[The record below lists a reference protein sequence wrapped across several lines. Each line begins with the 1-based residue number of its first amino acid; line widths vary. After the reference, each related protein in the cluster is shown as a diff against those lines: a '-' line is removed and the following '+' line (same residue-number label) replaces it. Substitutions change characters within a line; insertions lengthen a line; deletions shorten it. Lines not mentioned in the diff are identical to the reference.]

1 MSYTPQNKVRI
12 VTAASLFDGHDAAIN
27 VMRRIMQAKGAE
39 IIHLGHNRSVLEIV
53 ECAIEEDVQGIAIT
67 SYQGG
72 HLEFFKYMKDLLD
85 QNGCGHIKI
94 FGGGGGTILPQEI
107 TELQKY
113 GITRIYSPDD
123 GRKMGLEGMIEDVI
137 QKCSPLPASSGG
149 GGDWRQTDYWQS
161 SKRWNGKLPL
171 GEVKDIRKI
180 ARAITYAENSLQPEW
195 LDESSFTVN
204 QFNADPILYGRLKE
218 FALSHRKEPTI
229 AETILWEN
237 LNSKKIGYKFRRQ
250 HIINRFI
257 ADFVCLKKGLVI
269 EVDGNYHQLP
279 EIKISDKERAS
290 ALNEL
295 GFQVVRFTNDEI
307 VYNINSVLK
316 KVSKALLN
324 LPDQKDSEKNKD
336 LQNSS
341 SSGGSRMGAVLGITG
356 TGGAGKSSV
365 TDEIVRRYLHQFTDK
380 TIAVIS
386 VDPSKKK
393 TGGALL
399 GDRIRMNAISNP
411 RAYMRSLATRESDKA
426 LSAHVQDALDIC
438 KEAGYD
444 LIILESAGVGQS
456 DASILD
462 YCEVSMYVMTPE
474 YGAAS
479 QLEKINMLDYADLIC
494 INKFDKAGGLDALH
508 DVRKQYKRNHNLFT
522 AADVDLPIV
531 GTIASQFNDTGVNE
545 LFDKIIT
552 VIEKKTGVSFGDPLT
567 PITQNATTTKSQIIP
582 PRRVR
587 YLSEISENNRSYDRW
602 VAEQCTLAT
611 KLYQLNGVL
620 SESLVKES
628 AELVAIRK
636 KYEDAL
642 HPECRKLLEGWPLL
656 VEKYNKDFFEYEVRD
671 KVIRQSLITT
681 SLSGTKIKKVVLPK
695 YKDWGDIL
703 RWQLQENLPG
713 EFPYTAGVFELKR
726 QGEDPTRMFAG
737 EGGPERTNK
746 RFHYV
751 SVDQPAKR
759 LSTAFDSVT
768 LYGEDPDARP
778 DIYGKIGNSGV
789 SIATVDDAKKL
800 YSGFD
805 LCAPNTSVSM
815 TINGPAP
822 MLLAFFMNAAIDQQ
836 CEKYLAEH
844 NLSHLVEEVAEKKYR
859 RVPRPGY
866 YNPSS
871 PERLPKG
878 NDGLG
883 LALLGLSGEEVLPK
897 DVYEKLKAEALSQ
910 VRGTVQADI
919 LKEDQ
924 AQNTC
929 IFSTEFALKLMGD
942 VQEYF
947 IENKIRNFYS
957 VSISGYHI
965 AEAGANPITQ
975 LAFTLSNGFTYVEY
989 YLSRGMHIDE
999 FAPNLSFFFSNGM
1012 DAEYSVIGRVARRIW
1027 AKAMKNKYGSNER
1040 SQKLKYHIQTSG
1052 RSLHAQEIDFNDIR
1066 TTLQALYAI
1075 YDNCNSL
1082 HTNAYDE
1089 AITTPTEESV
1099 RRAMA
1104 IQLIINRELGSAKT
1118 ENFIQGSFLIEELTD
1133 LVEDAVLAEFDRITE
1148 RGGVLGAMERMYQR
1162 NKIQEES
1169 LYYEHQKHTGELP
1182 LIGVNTFLNKK
1193 GSPTLLPNE
1202 VIRST
1207 REEKEQQIQN
1217 LHAFWRRNENKST
1230 EMLAQLKRVAVN
1242 NGNIFAELME
1252 TVKYCSLGQITRAL
1266 YEVGGQYRRNM

>member
-1 MSYTPQNKVRI
+1 MAFSLKNKVRI

-27 VMRRIMQAKGAE
+27 IMRRILQSKGAE
-39 IIHLGHNRSVLEIV
+39 IIHLGHNRSVAEIV

-72 HLEFFKYMKDLLD
+72 HVEFFKYMKDLLD

-94 FGGGGGTILPQEI
+94 FGGGGGTILPEEI
-107 TELQKY
+107 NQLHQH

-123 GRKMGLEGMIEDVI
+123 GRTMGLEGMIEDVLK
-137 QKCSPLPASSGG
+137 QCDFELNSNANTDKPL
-149 GGDWRQTDYWQS
+149 
-161 SKRWNGKLPL
+161 NL
-171 GEVKDIRKI
+171 GEVKEIRTVARKI
-180 ARAITYAENSLQPEW
+180 TLAENGLSSDNAELTV
-195 LDESSFTVN
+195 LDTESI
-204 QFNADPILYGRLKE
+204 P
-218 FALSHRKEPTI
+218 
-229 AETILWEN
+229 
-237 LNSKKIGYKFRRQ
+237 
-250 HIINRFI
+250 
-257 ADFVCLKKGLVI
+257 
-269 EVDGNYHQLP
+269 
-279 EIKISDKERAS
+279 
-290 ALNEL
+290 
-295 GFQVVRFTNDEI
+295 
-307 VYNINSVLK
+307 
-316 KVSKALLN
+316 
-324 LPDQKDSEKNKD
+324 
-336 LQNSS
+336 
-341 SSGGSRMGAVLGITG
+341 VLGITG

-365 TDEIVRRYLHQFTDK
+365 TDEIVRRYLNTYIDK

-399 GDRIRMNAISNP
+399 GDRIRMNAIAHN
-411 RAYMRSLATRESDKA
+411 RAYMRSLATRDDNTA
-426 LSAHVQDALDIC
+426 LSVHVQEAINIC
-438 KEAGYD
+438 KVAGFD
-444 LIILESAGVGQS
+444 MIILESAGVGQS

-462 YCEVSMYVMTPE
+462 FCDVSLYVMTPE

-479 QLEKINMLDYADLIC
+479 QLEKINMLDFADIIC
-494 INKFDKAGGLDALH
+494 INKFDKAGALDALH
-508 DVRKQYKRNHNLFT
+508 DVRKQYKRNHELWTEVDENLP
-522 AADVDLPIV
+522 VV
-531 GTIASQFNDTGVNE
+531 GTIAAQFNDVGINQ
-545 LFDKIIT
+545 LFGKIMNTIQD
-552 VIEKKTGVSFGDPLT
+552 KTGVYFSSANAIQAGLT
-567 PITQNATTTKSQIIP
+567 ETTTRAQIIP
-582 PRRVR
+582 PKRVR
-587 YLSEISENNRSYDRW
+587 YLAEIADANRSYNEW
-602 VAEQCTLAT
+602 TNEQCLIAS
-611 KLYQLNGVL
+611 KWYQLNGAIQSLPVDSSAKQEL
-620 SESLVKES
+620 AHIAAGFEGSLHPDCKKIIQQWPELVK
-628 AELVAIRK
+628 
-636 KYEDAL
+636 KYQA
-642 HPECRKLLEGWPLL
+642 
-656 VEKYNKDFFEYEVRD
+656 DFFEYTVRN
-671 KVIRQSLITT
+671 KTIRQPLTT
-681 SLSGTKIKKVVLPK
+681 QSLSGTRISKVILPR

-703 RWQLQENLPG
+703 RWQLQENIPG

-751 SVDQPAKR
+751 SLGQPAIR

-768 LYGEDPDARP
+768 LYGEDPDPRP
-778 DIYGKIGNSGV
+778 DIYGKVGNSGV

-805 LCAPNTSVSM
+805 LCDPKTSVSM

-822 MLLAFFMNAAIDQQ
+822 IILAFFMNAAIDQL
-836 CEKYLAEH
+836 CEKWITANDKWAEV
-844 NLSHLVEEVAEKKYR
+844 NDIIEKKFQKA
-859 RVPRPGY
+859 PRPIY

-871 PERLPKG
+871 PERLPEG
-878 NDGLG
+878 NNGLG
-883 LALLGLSGEEVLPK
+883 IGLLGVSGDEVLPA
-897 DVYEKLKAEALSQ
+897 DIYAQLKAEALSQ

-942 VQEYF
+942 VQSYF
-947 IENKIRNFYS
+947 IDQKVRNFYS

-975 LAFTLSNGFTYVEY
+975 LAFTLANGFTFVEY
-989 YLSRGMHIDE
+989 YLSRGMHIDD

-1012 DAEYSVIGRVARRIW
+1012 DPEYSVIGRVARKIW
-1027 AKAMKNKYGSNER
+1027 AKAMKQKYKGNDR

-1104 IQLIINRELGSAKT
+1104 IQLIINRELGTANT
-1118 ENFIQGSFLIEELTD
+1118 ENFIQGSFAIEELTD
-1133 LVEDAVLAEFDRITE
+1133 LVEEAVLSEFERISE

-1169 LYYEHQKHTGELP
+1169 LYYETKKHTGELP

-1193 GSPTLLPNE
+1193 GSPTILPGE

-1207 REEKEQQIQN
+1207 TEEKEQQIQN
-1217 LHAFWRRNENKST
+1217 LNAFKLRNSDKSKQALEKLQLAAIRNEN
-1230 EMLAQLKRVAVN
+1230 L
-1242 NGNIFAELME
+1242 FAELME
-1252 TVKYCSLGQITRAL
+1252 TVKYCSLGQITNAL
-1266 YEVGGQYRRNM
+1266 YAVGGQYRRNM

>member
-1 MSYTPQNKVRI
+1 MKYTPQHKIRI

-27 VMRRIMQAKGAE
+27 IMRRILQSKGAE
-39 IIHLGHNRSVLEIV
+39 IIHLGHNRSVKEIV

-72 HLEFFKYMKDLLD
+72 HIEFFKYMKDLLD
-85 QNGCGHIKI
+85 DNGCGHIKI

-107 TELQKY
+107 TELHNY

-137 QKCSPLPASSGG
+137 
-149 GGDWRQTDYWQS
+149 RQCDFVL
-161 SKRWNGKLPL
+161 NGNGEYKKPMTL
-171 GEVKDIRKI
+171 GEVKDIRNI
-180 ARAITYAENSLQPEW
+180 ARKITNAENGIQS
-195 LDESSFTVN
+195 TVN
-204 QFNADPILYGRLKE
+204 GKQ
-218 FALSHRKEPTI
+218 ST
-229 AETILWEN
+229 
-237 LNSKKIGYKFRRQ
+237 
-250 HIINRFI
+250 
-257 ADFVCLKKGLVI
+257 VI
-269 EVDGNYHQLP
+269 P
-279 EIKISDKERAS
+279 
-290 ALNEL
+290 
-295 GFQVVRFTNDEI
+295 
-307 VYNINSVLK
+307 
-316 KVSKALLN
+316 
-324 LPDQKDSEKNKD
+324 
-336 LQNSS
+336 
-341 SSGGSRMGAVLGITG
+341 VLGITG

-365 TDEIVRRYLHQFTDK
+365 TDEIVRRYLNAYTDK
-380 TIAVIS
+380 TIAVVS
-386 VDPSKKK
+386 VDPSRKK

-399 GDRIRMNAISNP
+399 GDRIRMNSISHP
-411 RAYMRSLATRESDKA
+411 RAYMRSLATRDDNTA
-426 LSAHVQDALDIC
+426 LSAAVEYALQIC
-438 KEAGYD
+438 KAAD
-444 LIILESAGVGQS
+444 FDFIILESAGVGQS
-456 DASILD
+456 DASILN
-462 YCEVSMYVMTPE
+462 YCDVSMYVMTPE

-479 QLEKINMLDYADLIC
+479 QLEKINMLDYANIVC
-494 INKFDKAGGLDALH
+494 INKFDKAGALDALH
-508 DVRKQYKRNHNLFT
+508 DVRKQYKRNHSLWT
-522 AADVDLPIV
+522 AKDEDLPVV
-531 GTIASQFNDTGVNE
+531 GTIASQFNDAGINE
-545 LFDKIIT
+545 LFEKIMLAVEEKT
-552 VIEKKTGVSFGDPLT
+552 KVDFGKIEVHHIKD
-567 PITQNATTTKSQIIP
+567 TTSKSLIIP
-582 PRRVR
+582 PKRVR
-587 YLSEISENNRSYDRW
+587 YLSEITESNKQYDNW
-602 VAEQCTLAT
+602 VDEQFTIAS
-611 KLYQLNGVL
+611 KLYKIDGVL
-620 SESLVKES
+620 QEEKMNDVD
-628 AELVAIRK
+628 ELKSIQK
-636 KYEDAL
+636 KYLDEL
-642 HPECRKLLEGWPLL
+642 NSECKKLIDSWSSLQK
-656 VEKYNKDFFEYEVRD
+656 KYSADFFEYTVRD
-671 KVIRQSLITT
+671 KVIKQPLTTT
-681 SLSGTKIKKVVLPK
+681 SLSGTKIPKLVLPK

-703 RWQLQENLPG
+703 KWQLQENVPG
-713 EFPYTAGVFELKR
+713 EFPYTSGVFELKR

-768 LYGEDPDARP
+768 LYGEDPDHRP

-805 LCAPNTSVSM
+805 LCDAKTSVSM

-822 MLLAFFMNAAIDQQ
+822 IVLAFFMNAAIDQQ
-836 CEKYLAEH
+836 CEQWISDNEQWTMVEKAFKEKYIH
-844 NLSHLVEEVAEKKYR
+844 STK
-859 RVPRPGY
+859 PSY
-866 YNPSS
+866 YNPSA
-871 PERLPKG
+871 PERLPEG

-883 LALLGLSGEEVLPK
+883 LKLLGLSGDEVLPK
-897 DVYEKLKAEALSQ
+897 DVYEKIKASTLNQ

-942 VQEYF
+942 VQQYF
-947 IENKIRNFYS
+947 IEQKVRNFYS

-989 YLSRGMHIDE
+989 YLSRGMHIND

-1027 AKAMKNKYGSNER
+1027 AKAMKYKYKGNDR

-1118 ENFIQGSFLIEELTD
+1118 ENFIQGSFAIEELTD
-1133 LVEDAVLAEFDRITE
+1133 LVEEAVLTEFDRLTE

-1182 LIGVNTFLNKK
+1182 LIGVNTFLNKN
-1193 GSPTLLPNE
+1193 GSPTITPGE

-1207 REEKEQQIQN
+1207 TEEKEQQIAN
-1217 LHAFWRRNENKST
+1217 LQAFQKRNENKSASS
-1230 EMLAQLKRVAVN
+1230 LQKLKQVAVN
-1242 NGNIFAELME
+1242 NGNLFEELME
-1252 TVKYCSLGQITRAL
+1252 TVKYCSLGQITHAL